1 MVTFRRNENIG
12 KFGEFSLI
20 FPFAWARSTISSAER
35 VKFSVAVNL
44 LRAKLSLWRS
54 FTDEVFE
61 QPSAAI
67 NAKKHVNS
75 ACFFSTC
82 FL

>member
-1 MVTFRRNENIG
+1 MVIFLRNENIG
-12 KFGEFSLI
+12 KFVEFSLI
-20 FPFAWARSTISSAER
+20 FSFAWARSTISSAER

-44 LRAKLSLWRS
+44 LRAKLSLCRS

-67 NAKKHVNS
+67 TAKKHVNS
-75 ACFFSTC
+75 VFCFGKC

>member
-1 MVTFRRNENIG
+1 MG
-12 KFGEFSLI
+12 KLVEFSLI

-44 LRAKLSLWRS
+44 LRAKLSLCRS

-61 QPSAAI
+61 QPSVAI
-67 NAKKHVNS
+67 IAKKHINS
-75 ACFFSTC
+75 ACCFGKC

>member
-1 MVTFRRNENIG
+1 MG
-12 KFGEFSLI
+12 KLVEFSLI

-44 LRAKLSLWRS
+44 LRAKLSLCRS

-61 QPSAAI
+61 QPRVAI
-67 NAKKHVNS
+67 TAKKHINS
-75 ACFFSTC
+75 ACCFGKC